1 MNRSLFVVTALA
13 LPIFGCSGDD
23 TGETSDSSPTTGIAS
38 VSVSATNPTSTTMG
52 SMTDATAGS
61 STTDGETDSGA
72 SASSSGMECMTK
84 DDCGKGQKCE
94 DGICVFDPEFC
105 GEAVINVP
113 IATPNMIMV
122 VDKSGSMVANTW
134 DGDNDPNTPEVTRWF
149 SLYNVVEF
157 VASTFNGSI
166 NLGLQLFPSLK
177 AKTEYN
183 VNACL
188 VEATPEVPIAPENGA
203 AVLSALPSEGEM
215 VKIAGGTPAR
225 LGLEAAVA
233 HIKGLNDGLPKFV
246 LFITDGAANCSPDAA
261 TDAERFEVYDAAVF
275 DVISNA
281 FAEGI
286 GVFVVGIDVKN
297 ETSAAKAD
305 GNPDNTNTFTELNKL
320 AVAGGFP
327 KNDPNEQFY
336 NAVNQIELQAA
347 LTNIAQQVLPC
358 IITLDPVPT
367 FPDFVEVTI
376 NGVNYKDPLPNKE
389 CGADDGWFFSKDDF
403 SEITLCGAACSGY
416 QMSGAIDAQYK
427 CPGSG

>member
-1 MNRSLFVVTALA
+1 MNRSLLVVTALA

-52 SMTDATAGS
+52 SMTDSTAGT
-61 STTDGETDSGA
+61 STTDGETDTAA
-72 SASSSGMECMTK
+72 SASGGMECMTK
-84 DDCGKGQKCE
+84 EECSKGQKCE
-94 DGICVFDPEFC
+94 DGFCVFDPAFC

-134 DGDNDPNTPEVTRWF
+134 DGDNDPNTPAVTRWY

-183 VNACL
+183 INACL
-188 VEATPEVPIAPENGA
+188 VEMTPEVPIAPENGA
-203 AVLSALPSEGEM
+203 AVLSALPGEGAMEQ
-215 VKIAGGTPAR
+215 IAGGTPSR
-225 LGLEAAVA
+225 LGLEAAIA

-261 TDAERFEVYDAAVF
+261 TESERFEVYDDKVL
-275 DVISNA
+275 DVVQGA
-281 FAEGI
+281 FADGI
-286 GVFVVGIDVKN
+286 GVFVVGIDTKN
-297 ETSAAKAD
+297 ETSAMKED
-305 GNPDNTNTFTELNKL
+305 GNPDNTNTFTKLNEL
-320 AVAGGFP
+320 AIAGGYP

-336 NAVNQIELQAA
+336 SALNQIELQDA
-347 LTNIAQQVLPC
+347 LTNIAQQILPC
-358 IITLDPVPT
+358 VIALDPVPT

-376 NGVNYKDPLPNKE
+376 NGVNYKDPLETKM
-389 CGADDGWFFSKDDF
+389 CDGMDGWFFSKDDF